1 MIKLIGNEKIKNII
15 YRRYLRLLLSVSCYK
30 NKFKKINRF
39 TILRWLFSICV
50 LTKKYIYI
58 YTNINYLTY
67 NLTKNAI
74 KIYNFYTKY

>member
-15 YRRYLRLLLSVSCYK
+15 YRRYLKDCCLSCYK
-30 NKFKKINRF
+30 NKLKKINRF
-39 TILRWLFSICV
+39 TILRWLSSICV

-67 NLTKNAI
+67 NLTKNAV